1 MITHLQ
7 WRVKVASSFCM
18 VCIFTM
24 NTAFSQSAS
33 RDAFQKIT
41 ITGEALSFEEI
52 LRQLTSQT
60 KLYFIYSSNSVEP
73 DKRVSLNVNKR
84 PLAEVLD
91 ILGALMDLTFRKEG
105 DYVVVK
111 KTALDQAILPGN
123 RASFKKL
130 AAEHSNSKKTFPDDK
145 HSSDAR
151 HALERKTVK
160 IFEDMQPISIPSAIL
175 RRNLL
180 HCPSAFSVVDTS
192 AFKKYSLLTMTNPRP
207 RRYAFTSIRVI
218 ANEYSGGIEIH
229 MGIPAFYAVLNAG
242 LMAEG
247 YFRNGYG
254 FGTSILIKPKF
265 SINPIYTF
273 ATLRQKQDYIVDQ
286 KLNVV
291 IRDGLKLTG
300 RHHQLKFIFQYQAS
314 KRITVHTGPTFN
326 FLKTSYNFPNPEVFL
341 SQVVVVKNM
350 PSSTGSPTSI
360 APARSGMM
368 RYSYTYSS
376 PPDQYTLKSWAGFE
390 AGVSYLIKFPRR

>member
-7 WRVKVASSFCM
+7 WRVKVASSIFI
-18 VCIFTM
+18 VCVFAM
-24 NTAFSQSAS
+24 QTAFSQSAS
-33 RDAFQKIT
+33 RDVFQKIT

-73 DKRVSLNVNKR
+73 NKRVSLNLNKR
-84 PLAEVLD
+84 PLAEALE
-91 ILGALMDLTFRKEG
+91 ILGGLMDLTFRKEG

-123 RASFKKL
+123 RASFSKQP
-130 AAEHSNSKKTFPDDK
+130 AEHSNSKKTFSDNK
-145 HSSDAR
+145 HSADAG
-151 HALERKTVK
+151 HALARKAIK
-160 IFEDMQPISIPSAIL
+160 IFEDMQPISIPSDIL

-180 HCPSAFSVVDTS
+180 HCPSTFSAVDTS
-192 AFKKYSLLTMTNPRP
+192 AFKKYSLLTMTNPHP
-207 RRYAFTSIRVI
+207 QRYAFTSIRLI
-218 ANEYSGGIEIH
+218 ANEYSGGVEIH
-229 MGIPAFYAVLNAG
+229 MGIPALYAVLNAG
-242 LMAEG
+242 LMVEG

-254 FGTSILIKPKF
+254 LGTSILIKPKF

-273 ATLRQKQDYIVDQ
+273 ATLRQKQDYVVDE

-300 RHHQLKFIFQYQAS
+300 RHHQLKFMFQYQAS
-314 KRITVHTGPTFN
+314 KRFTIHGGPTFN
-326 FLKTSYNFPNPEVFL
+326 FLKTSYSFPNPEVF
-341 SQVVVVKNM
+341 SSKIVVVGN
-350 PSSTGSPTSI
+350 PQSTGGPTSV
-360 APARSGMM
+360 APARPGML

-376 PPDQYTLKSWAGFE
+376 TPNQYTLKSWTGFE